1 MLAQALGL
9 VTAKAGLPEK
19 LLRRSPLDI
28 RQLYTPSP
36 AYFPVQRMGVAPHVR
51 FKELRP
57 ATWGL
62 SCVLGDET
70 KWDKGKKLL
79 ADFVLTA
86 MALDPEDRPHAV
98 DLRLDT
104 SIKWI
109 IEKSCYVMLIQDL
122 RLNFRY
128 PFSGCHMS
136 SSISRRAQVS

>member
-70 KWDKGKKLL
+70 KWDATKKLL
-79 ADFVLTA
+79 ADYVLTA

-98 DLRLDT
+98 DLRLDGLT
-104 SIKWI
+104 NRESP
-109 IEKSCYVMLIQDL
+109 SYF
-122 RLNFRY
+122 RLPHEFINFES
-128 PFSGCHMS
+128 PGEP
-136 SSISRRAQVS
+136 